1 MGKWNLAVLLID
13 EHPEHYEDDSSC
25 VQGNFEKINGTA
37 FEQMWYINSSQ
48 YGYGVVLNL
57 PTIITHS
64 GDWTVTDPLGG
75 S

>member
-13 EHPEHYEDDSSC
+13 GPKHYEDESSC

-48 YGYGVVLNL
+48 YGHGIFLNL

>member
-1 MGKWNLAVLLID
+1 MGKWKLTVLLID
-13 EHPEHYEDDSSC
+13 ELEQYEDDSSC

-48 YGYGVVLNL
+48 YGYGVSLHL
-57 PTIITHS
+57 PTIITYS

>member
-13 EHPEHYEDDSSC
+13 EHPEQYKDDSAC

-48 YGYGVVLNL
+48 EGHGVLLNL

-64 GDWTVTDPLGG
+64 ADWTVTDPLGG

>member
-13 EHPEHYEDDSSC
+13 EHLEQNEDDSSC
-25 VQGNFEKINGTA
+25 IQGDFTKINGTA
-37 FEQMWYINSSQ
+37 FEQTWDINTSQ
-48 YGYGVVLNL
+48 YGYGAIMNL

-64 GDWTVTDPLGG
+64 GDWTVMDPLGG

>member
-13 EHPEHYEDDSSC
+13 ESPGQFDEDSGC
-25 VQGNFEKINGTA
+25 VHGTFEKINGTA
-37 FEQMWYINSSQ
+37 FKQMWYINSTQ
-48 YGYGVVLNL
+48 YGYGVFLNL